1 MKKEIK
7 LENLR
12 QAIGEL
18 YNFELKDIISQ
29 MSDQELM
36 DSPFEH
42 FGLDSLDV
50 MDLMTTIEQKND
62 ISIHADAIET
72 VMQKNTIRALLE
84 VCNEE
89 QW

>member
-1 MKKEIK
+1 M
-7 LENLR
+7 N
-12 QAIGEL
+12 
-18 YNFELKDIISQ
+18 
-29 MSDQELM
+29 
-36 DSPFEH
+36 SPFEH